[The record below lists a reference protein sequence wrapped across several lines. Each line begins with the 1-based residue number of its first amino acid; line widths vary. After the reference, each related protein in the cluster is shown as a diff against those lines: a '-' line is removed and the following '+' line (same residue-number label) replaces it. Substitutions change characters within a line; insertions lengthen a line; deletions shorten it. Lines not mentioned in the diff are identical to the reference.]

1 MFVKIQQSLLLQV
14 MLAVLLVVALQTL
27 ITVNATKGSI
37 HNLVENLNLEFTK
50 GDSATKDTLAKAQQL
65 IANAMAQSTQVSQQT
80 VTKSLAHGFDQAQQ
94 ETEQRIAANEIQSA
108 KAQAQLLVAFA
119 PPLIWDKDVPRLT
132 ELIIAAHQN
141 PKVLFA
147 VFYGADGKYLTRH
160 IDRSSTKV
168 KSLIAQGKGKR
179 KMDKL
184 INAATQDKQIHIV
197 TMDINPKGS
206 VIGKLVMGVD
216 TSELSNLKQTLTN
229 QFDQLTQV
237 SSQKVS
243 QAIDNQ
249 AAQSKQAL
257 AQSLDLIAQGNKT
270 TANNIQQAVFAN
282 SQGLVS
288 DLWLI
293 LLISSLVLLIALGL
307 ILGNR
312 ILKKINLLTQSLVH
326 LASAGGDLTQSIP
339 VQSQDEIGKMA
350 DSINAFLNKTR
361 NLIKEANRAADQ
373 TSAQSQ
379 AMEAKSE
386 QALNALT
393 HQRQEVDNVTHAMT
407 QVVDTIAQ
415 ENSQVEAV
423 MQSIDQVKMD
433 SEQNSATAQQVKA
446 LIEQLVERVN
456 ASNQNVGQFEQLSNQ
471 IGNVIDVIQGIAEQT
486 NLLALNA
493 AIEAARAGESGRGF
507 AVVADEVRTLA
518 SRTQSSTLEI
528 QQNIDSLQ
536 QQVRS
541 LVDEMQS
548 TTQCAHEGIT
558 KLNKA
563 DELQAGIFTSIAS
576 LYAMI
581 EHIVTLSQQ
590 QTRVTQDVQ
599 QSTQRMQ
606 TACVDS
612 VDTVSQAQQMS
623 VQLASLSSALK
634 QTMSQFKVE

>member
-1 MFVKIQQSLLLQV
+1 MVVKIQQSLLLQV
-14 MLAVLLVVALQTL
+14 MLAVLVVVALQTL
-27 ITVNATKGSI
+27 ITVSATKGSI
-37 HNLVENLNLEFTK
+37 ENLVENLNIEFNN
-50 GDSATKDTLAKAQQL
+50 GDTATRDTLAKAQQL
-65 IANAMAQSTQVSQQT
+65 ISDAMAQSTQLSQQT
-80 VTKSLAHGFDQAQQ
+80 VAKSLSHGFDQAQQ
-94 ETEQRIAANEIQSA
+94 ETEQRITSNEIQSA
-108 KAQAQLLVAFA
+108 KAQAQLLVAVA

-147 VFYGADGKYLTRH
+147 VFYDADGKYLTRH
-160 IDRSSTKV
+160 IDRSSAKV
-168 KSLIAQGKGKR
+168 QSLIKQGKGKR

-184 INAATQDKQIHIV
+184 IDAATLDKQVYIV

-206 VIGKLVMGVD
+206 VIGKLVMAVD
-216 TSELSNLKQTLTN
+216 TSELVSIKQALTN
-229 QFDQLTQV
+229 QFDQLTQN
-237 SSQKVS
+237 SSQQVS
-243 QAIDNQ
+243 QAIDQQ

-257 AQSLDLIAQGNKT
+257 TQSLDLIAQGNKT
-270 TANNIQQAVFAN
+270 TANNIQQAVFTN
-282 SQGLVS
+282 SQDLVN

-293 LLISSLVLLIALGL
+293 LLISSLVLLIALGV

-312 ILKKINLLTQSLVH
+312 ILKKINQLTQSLVN
-326 LASAGGDLTQSIP
+326 LASAGGDLTQRIP
-339 VQSQDEIGKMA
+339 VQSKDEIGKMA
-350 DSINAFLNKTR
+350 DSINAFLLKTR
-361 NLIKEANRAADQ
+361 NLITEANHAADQ

-386 QALNALT
+386 QALTALT

-423 MQSIDQVKMD
+423 MHSIDQVKLD
-433 SEQNSATAQQVKA
+433 SEQNSATSQQVKA

-528 QQNIDSLQ
+528 QQSINALQ
-536 QQVRS
+536 HQVQT
-541 LVDEMQS
+541 LVEEMKS
-548 TTQCAHEGIT
+548 TAQCAHEGIT
-558 KLNKA
+558 QLNQA

-606 TACVDS
+606 SACLDS

-623 VQLASLSSALK
+623 VQLATLSSALK